1 MMTKFAVQ
9 WTSDKTTFVQFF
21 MSRDVALAF
30 CIAKLIAHPTWTIDE
45 SSRFGKTDVKWSTTE
60 DYIEIKFRLI
70 EGISLR
76 NA

>member
-30 CIAKLIAHPTWTIDE
+30 CIAKLIAHPTLTIDE
-45 SSRFGKTDVKWSTTE
+45 SSQFRKTATEWSTT
-60 DYIEIKFRLI
+60 DDDGRYIEIKFRLI
-70 EGISLR
+70 NGIS
-76 NA
+76 